1 MKYVIGLDAGT
12 TCFKVGLYNE
22 KLETVAQ
29 ASEEYSLYYPGDGLV
44 EYNADQ
50 YWQCFCRLIKAVVQ
64 KGEIDP
70 SEVCSVAVSS
80 QGETMIFLD
89 ENGNSLRNAI
99 VWTDTR
105 ANKQKEELYQKYTDT
120 EIFEVT
126 GQREITSA
134 WPAVKWMWLREN
146 EPEIASKTK
155 HVLLL
160 GDYIVYRL
168 TGKFASDKSLSSS
181 TIYMDI
187 RNGTWWDK
195 MLADIGLEEE
205 LLPQLYECGTYIA
218 HIQER
223 AANETGLMTI
233 ASVCA
238 GALDQAA
245 GMIGSGNIT
254 EGIISETTG
263 TCLAVCTNIGSKRVS
278 FEKGKLPIHY
288 GFSKNSYYAIY
299 WSGAAGSILRW
310 AAQNF
315 YSDIKDST
323 LYKQMDREA
332 SNIAPGANGLIL
344 MPYLSGMNY
353 PYADEK
359 ATGIFFGV
367 NLCHSRAHFVRAILE
382 AVSFLLCQSVDE
394 IRAYGIDVKKIY
406 SLGGGA
412 SSELWCK
419 IKADMTGCEI
429 VVPKRDEVTCLG
441 AAILAAV
448 GAGLY
453 STLEEAVMASSDRQ
467 TLYVPQYQKEYS
479 DICNSYKKKADDYY
493 IKNRQVV

>member
-1 MKYVIGLDAGT
+1 
-12 TCFKVGLYNE
+12 
-22 KLETVAQ
+22 
-29 ASEEYSLYYPGDGLV
+29 
-44 EYNADQ
+44 
-50 YWQCFCRLIKAVVQ
+50 
-64 KGEIDP
+64 
-70 SEVCSVAVSS
+70 
-80 QGETMIFLD
+80 
-89 ENGNSLRNAI
+89 
-99 VWTDTR
+99 
-105 ANKQKEELYQKYTDT
+105 
-120 EIFEVT
+120 
-126 GQREITSA
+126 
-134 WPAVKWMWLREN
+134 
-146 EPEIASKTK
+146 
-155 HVLLL
+155 
-160 GDYIVYRL
+160 
-168 TGKFASDKSLSSS
+168 
-181 TIYMDI
+181 
-187 RNGTWWDK
+187 
-195 MLADIGLEEE
+195 
-205 LLPQLYECGTYIA
+205 
-218 HIQER
+218 
-223 AANETGLMTI
+223 MTI

-263 TCLAVCTNIGSKRVS
+263 TCLAVCTNIGSKRVP

-323 LYKQMDREA
+323 LYKQMGRGEA